1 MRKIILPQIMWL
13 LLTGLILLPSPLRAG
28 DTIITVTKEQGG
40 REIALKVGNILQIEL
55 PGQGGTGYSWS
66 VEEAFAP
73 YVKLMDHTTRQP
85 TEDRL
90 GGPVRVGGPVM
101 HIWRFKAEKPGACEI
116 KMAYFRPW
124 EGVGKAVDHFVV
136 KLHIE

>member
-1 MRKIILPQIMWL
+1 MRKIIPPQIMWL

-28 DTIITVTKEQGG
+28 DTTITVTKGQDG

-66 VEEAFAP
+66 VEEACAP
-73 YVKLMDHTTRQP
+73 YVKLMDHTTRQLKEGLP
-85 TEDRL
+85 
-90 GGPVRVGGPVM
+90 GGPVM
-101 HIWRFKAEKPGACEI
+101 HMWRFKAEKPGACEI

-124 EGVGKAVDHFVV
+124 EGVGKAVDHFRL
-136 KLHIE
+136 KLRIE